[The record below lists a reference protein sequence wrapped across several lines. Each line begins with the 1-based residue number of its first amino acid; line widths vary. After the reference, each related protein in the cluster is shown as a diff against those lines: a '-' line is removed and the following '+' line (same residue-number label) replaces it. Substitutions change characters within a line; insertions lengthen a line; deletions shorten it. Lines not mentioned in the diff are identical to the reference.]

1 MADESPFATISPD
14 LLWAAEQWCLNHPDQ
29 VAESPLLES
38 CRTYLR
44 RAYEWATENSD
55 GYLDEDE
62 FQDELTAFTGAVALG
77 FVIGNHLI
85 CDPYIM
91 PGPALN

>member
-29 VAESPLLES
+29 V
-38 CRTYLR
+38 
-44 RAYEWATENSD
+44 